1 MHYCSKRSYFCPQGK
16 EIYHLPHFRENIIE
30 MDYAQTLQYLFSQLP
45 MYQRI
50 GQAAYKADLNNTLA
64 LDDYF
69 GHPHHTFRTI
79 HVAGTNGKGSVSH
92 SLAAILQSAGY
103 KTGLYTSPH
112 LKDFRERIR
121 VDGKM
126 IAEEA
131 VVDFIAHHQP
141 ILEQLKPSFFEM
153 TVAMAFDYF
162 RSEKVDVAVVEVGMG
177 GRLDSTNIIMPDLSV
192 ITNIGLDHTAFLG
205 NTLAAIAGEKGGII
219 KSGVP
224 VVIGERD
231 PQTAPVFA
239 ARAQEQGSE
248 LVFAED
254 RFEVTWAA
262 NTIARQ
268 QVFNICSQGALRYK
282 DLEFSLLGHYQRK
295 NIITILAA
303 VELLQKCGY
312 DLPEAVLRQGL
323 GNVTKLTGLMG
334 RWQEIGHNPLMVV
347 DTGHNEHGVREVV
360 AQIQATPHQ
369 KLHIVW
375 GMVNDKDPKSVLG
388 LLPKDATYYFT
399 RASIPRSLD
408 EQLLAAHAQEA
419 GLNGQCYGNVA
430 DAVMAAKKNAG
441 VNDLIFI
448 GGSTFIV
455 ADAL

>member
-1 MHYCSKRSYFCPQGK
+1 
-16 EIYHLPHFRENIIE
+16 
-30 MDYAQTLQYLFSQLP
+30 MDYAQTLQYLYNQLP
-45 MYQRI
+45 MYQRV

-69 GHPHHTFRTI
+69 GHPHSTFRTI

-121 VDGKM
+121 VNGQM
-126 IAEEA
+126 ITENA
-131 VVDFIAHHQP
+131 VVDFVACHKT
-141 ILEQLKPSFFEM
+141 ILEDLQPSFFEM
-153 TVAMAFDYF
+153 TVAMAFDWF
-162 RSEKVDVAVVEVGMG
+162 RTQKVDVAIVEVGMG
-177 GRLDSTNIIMPDLSV
+177 GRLDSTNIITPDLSV

-205 NTLAAIAGEKGGII
+205 STLAAIAGEKAGII
-219 KSGVP
+219 KPGIP
-224 VVIGERD
+224 VVIGERH
-231 PQTAPVFA
+231 PQTAPVFT
-239 ARAQEQGSE
+239 ARAQELASE

-262 NTIARQ
+262 NTIGRQ
-268 QVFNICSQGALRYK
+268 QIFNINSQEVLRYK
-282 DLEFSLLGHYQRK
+282 DLEFALLGHYQRK
-295 NIITILAA
+295 NILTILAA
-303 VELLQKCGY
+303 VELLVRGGY
-312 DLPEAVLRQGL
+312 SLFESALRAGL
-323 GNVTKLTGLMG
+323 SDVSGLTGLMG

-388 LLPKDATYYFT
+388 LLPKEAIYYFT

-408 EQLLAAHAQEA
+408 ENVLLEHAQQA
-419 GLNGQCYGNVA
+419 GLNGQSYGNVA
-430 DAVMAAKKNAG
+430 EAMAAAKKNAG